1 MWRKVMR
8 KSIPMAALTAIVSAL
23 SVPQAM
29 AADVTAAADINS
41 AYVWRGLT
49 FNDGIVIQPSIDV
62 AAGGFGFNVWG
73 NLDVD
78 DYNDTRDSGEFSEV
92 DLTVSYSFDIGPV
105 GASVGYIEYLFPAG
119 GASTSEIFAST
130 SMDIIYGISAGLE
143 LYYDIDQVDDFY
155 ATASIGYALDINEK
169 LGLEL
174 GGLIS
179 YAGKD
184 FTAAYAGG
192 TDSGFFN
199 YILSASLSYA
209 ISDTLSTGIN
219 VNYTDSMESDALPDS
234 AMDSDIYGGIS
245 MAYTF

>member
-1 MWRKVMR
+1 MKKV
-8 KSIPMAALTAIVSAL
+8 IPMAALTAILSAL

-73 NLDVD
+73 NLDAD
-78 DYNDTRDSGEFSEV
+78 DYNDTLDSGEFSEV
-92 DLTVSYSFDIGPV
+92 DLTVSYSFDMGPV
-105 GASVGYIEYLFPAG
+105 GASVGFIEYLFPAG
-119 GASTSEIFAST
+119 GASTSEIFANT
-130 SMDIIYGISAGLE
+130 SMDIVAGLSAGLE

-155 ATASIGYALDINEK
+155 ATASIGYALDLNEQ

-174 GGLIS
+174 GALIS

-199 YILSASLSYA
+199 YVLSASLGYA

-219 VNYTDSMESDALPDS
+219 LNYTDSMASDALPDS
-234 AMDSDIYGGIS
+234 AMDTDVYGGIS
-245 MAYTF
+245 IAYTF